1 MILAGRRIN
10 DHMGEYVAAQ
20 FVKAMLKQQITVKG
34 ARVLIMGLT
43 FKENCPDLRNTKVVD
58 IVRELKDYN
67 VNVEVY
73 DPWVDAAA
81 ARDEYG
87 IEPIAEPEGGGY
99 DGIVLAVAHRE
110 FAVMSEAEL
119 RALGRERHVLY
130 DLKNVLPST
139 SSDLRL

>member
-1 MILAGRRIN
+1 M
-10 DHMGEYVAAQ
+10 
-20 FVKAMLKQQITVKG
+20 
-34 ARVLIMGLT
+34 
-43 FKENCPDLRNTKVVD
+43 
-58 IVRELKDYN
+58 RELKDYN

-81 ARDEYG
+81 ARKEYG
-87 IEPIAEPEGGGY
+87 IEPIAELEAGGY
-99 DGIVLAVAHRE
+99 DGIILAVAHRE
-110 FAVMSEAEL
+110 FAVMGEADL